1 MIETQMNPGTPVGAA
16 VRDPAGFVSTPV
28 IADTTAQSTAGVGTL
43 GIGALV
49 LVALFL
55 ASR

>member
-1 MIETQMNPGTPVGAA
+1 MIETQYNPGTPVGAA

-28 IADTTAQSTAGVGTL
+28 IPQATDQTTAGIGTL

-55 ASR
+55 AAR

>member
-16 VRDPAGFVSTPV
+16 GRDPAGFVSTPV
-28 IADTTAQSTAGVGTL
+28 IPDTTAQSTAGVGTL

>member
-1 MIETQMNPGTPVGAA
+1 MIETQINPGTPVGAA

-28 IADTTAQSTAGVGTL
+28 LPDNMPQTTAGIGTL